1 MKLTYKIASI
11 LRKTKGQGQCYF
23 MLPILGDLLN
33 SEVFL
38 TNSVQNTTKP
48 FHFKNIIAVAHI
60 YDHTKSKWMNL
71 RSFNFDESGCL
82 IIKSSYFSLP
92 IESLVVISIQKNNF
106 DLSASLQNLPD
117 SFIKK
122 NDFSPH
128 TIRCRLAF
136 YKRKAYSS
144 YMSEYPSKMTFIPHG
159 SSFSYGHLL
168 KHQVGMIYSFIAFV
182 NISRLNLSQNGV
194 IRILDIDSGEV
205 IFLGEAIKNK
215 VNLIKVDARE
225 FKKKNLA
232 LFVDGMVGVP
242 IYISAFKNSRNDL
255 ELSVEHSHPPAE
267 YFFNEANKYQN
278 ILKKCWFNKYS

>member
-1 MKLTYKIASI
+1 MKLAYKIASI

-60 YDHTKSKWMNL
+60 FDHTKSNWKNL
-71 RSFNFDESGCL
+71 RSFNFDDSGCL

-92 IESLVVISIQKNNF
+92 IRSLVVISIQKNNF
-106 DLSASLQNLPD
+106 DLSANLENLPD

-128 TIRCRLAF
+128 TIRCRLGF
-136 YKRKAYSS
+136 YKKKAYSS
-144 YMSEYPSKMTFIPHG
+144 YMSEYPSKMTFIPSG

-168 KHQVGMIYSFIAFV
+168 KYQAGMIYSYIAFI
-182 NISRLNLSQNGV
+182 NISRLNLSQNGTMRV
-194 IRILDIDSGEV
+194 LDIDSGEP
-205 IFLGEAIKNK
+205 IFLGGSIKNK
-215 VNLIKVDARE
+215 VNLIKVDAHDL
-225 FKKKNLA
+225 KNKNLA

-242 IYISAFKNSRNDL
+242 IYISVFKNSRNDF

-278 ILKKCWFNKYS
+278 ILKKCWFNKFS